1 MIPWSPRSSGLAYAC
16 YALALGW
23 VVASRIHARSAQ
35 PAASAVTTGASPS
48 ASQGIGRG
56 TASYAERRLR
66 GLRRAGMM
74 TMPDEPQQPEI
85 DEKFIGE
92 WLKYGFA
99 ELQIYMVKHAQFDA
113 WLQRHPTQPEEGN
126 TE

>member
-1 MIPWSPRSSGLAYAC
+1 
-16 YALALGW
+16 
-23 VVASRIHARSAQ
+23 
-35 PAASAVTTGASPS
+35 
-48 ASQGIGRG
+48 
-56 TASYAERRLR
+56 
-66 GLRRAGMM
+66 MM

-99 ELQIYMVKHAQFDA
+99 ELQIYMVKHVQFDA
-113 WLQRHPTQPEEGN
+113 WLRRHPTQPEEGN